1 MKPLKAY
8 SYVVLR
14 YLPDIVTGE
23 ALNMGL
29 VFYCPADHFLGVKMR
44 SSIVR
49 ISQAFPGTNG
59 QNLKRIAGWI
69 STSIGKHARQLSG
82 KSRNLFRDDPRTAL
96 DFAQLH
102 FPNDDSSLR
111 WSAQR
116 HGLAADP
123 SVEMERL
130 FNRLIVQYDRAADRQ
145 ARSDADVW
153 FEYLRALDAVGLAS
167 GLQEHTVQGEIEPYK
182 FDHALKNGKWHCLEP
197 LSFDLMR
204 PDNIKS
210 KARDKFA
217 EMTFLTAPPDDLK
230 VYFLIGEPQTDEG
243 KRAADTAIRILERSP
258 LEKEV
263 VRENEAV
270 ALAHRLTA
278 VMH

>member
-1 MKPLKAY
+1 MKPLKPY
-8 SYVVLR
+8 SYVILR

-23 ALNMGL
+23 SLNMGVVL
-29 VFYCPADHFLGVKMR
+29 YCPGDHFLAVKMR

-59 QNLKRIAGWI
+59 QNLKRITGWI
-69 STSIGKHARQLSG
+69 GVSIAKHARQLRG
-82 KSRNLFRDDPRTAL
+82 KSRDMFHDDPRSAL
-96 DFAQLH
+96 DFAQMH
-102 FPNDDSSLR
+102 FPRDDSSLR

-123 SVEMERL
+123 SAEIERL
-130 FNRLIVQYDRAADRQ
+130 FSRLVLRYDRASDRH
-145 ARSDADVW
+145 ARSDADIW
-153 FEYLRALDAVGLAS
+153 FEYLRALDAVGLAN

-182 FDHALKNGKWHCLEP
+182 FDHALKNGIWHCLEP

-204 PDNIKS
+204 PENIKS

-217 EMTFLTAPPDDLK
+217 EMSFLTAPPDDLK
-230 VYFLIGEPQTDEG
+230 VYFLIGEPHTDEG
-243 KRAADTAIRILERSP
+243 RRAADTAVRILQRSP
-258 LEKEV
+258 VQKEV
-263 VRENEAV
+263 VREHEAQ
-270 ALAHRLTA
+270 ALAQRLTA